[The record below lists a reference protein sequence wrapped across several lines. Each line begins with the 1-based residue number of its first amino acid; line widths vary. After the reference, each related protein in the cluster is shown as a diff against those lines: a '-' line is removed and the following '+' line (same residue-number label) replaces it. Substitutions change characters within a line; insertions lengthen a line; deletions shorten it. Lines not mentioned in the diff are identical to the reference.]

1 MSHSLTKL
9 WIHAIFGVKNRKPLL
24 NKELREKLIFH
35 LLEKLEEINC
45 KTRIINGAKDHL
57 HLLLLLPNELS
68 ISQLMKNLKGESSHW
83 INQTDFLDT
92 KFSWQTG
99 FGAFSISESNVKQ
112 VQRYIE
118 NQEEHHKKITFKEEY
133 KRFMELHQLS
143 INR

>member
-92 KFSWQTG
+92 KFSW
-99 FGAFSISESNVKQ
+99 
-112 VQRYIE
+112 
-118 NQEEHHKKITFKEEY
+118 
-133 KRFMELHQLS
+133 
-143 INR
+143 